1 MDTTQLCTIVKEVG
15 FRLTYEPK
23 NKTDTAYS
31 TRFKIDAQLRTLKM
45 DVTDHVNVRHTGRW
59 WSQWRPPS
67 FPHQELVI
75 LDQKPNKARDKNI
88 I

>member
-31 TRFKIDAQLRTLKM
+31 TRFKTDAQLRTLKM
-45 DVTDHVNVRHTGRW
+45 DVTDHVNVRHIYRSLMKSMASSKLSTSRIGKIG
-59 WSQWRPPS
+59 P
-67 FPHQELVI
+67 
-75 LDQKPNKARDKNI
+75 KT
-88 I
+88 